1 MTRVSVALATCNGEA
16 YLAEQLE
23 SLAAQT
29 LAPYEVVISDDAS
42 DDRTLEL
49 ARSWAGR
56 LPLRIQA
63 NPRRLGFRDNFL
75 QAVNLCEGD
84 VIALCDQDD
93 VWLPRKLETCVHRL
107 ERDQA
112 LLAMHAL
119 TTTDA
124 DLQPIGAIERTDAL
138 HKPLS
143 LLPYPGAGYGLAMV
157 FRRELRDMLDPRHR
171 PPDPLRRSERMA
183 HDTWFLL
190 VASIFGKV
198 ATIAEPLVLYR
209 QHGRNAY
216 GAGRGRGR
224 GSDRNPQES
233 AEAHATRA
241 RYCREVA
248 ELLDGQ
254 GGPEAAIAHYGRLA
268 RQYDA
273 RTELYGAPNAA
284 ERFAAFLRLVGQGGY
299 ALSLSGRMGLPALAK
314 DLSVGVTRVL
324 ART

>member
-16 YLAEQLE
+16 FLAEQLE

-29 LAPYEVVISDDAS
+29 LPPYEVVISDDAS
-42 DDRTLEL
+42 DDRTLEI

-63 NPRRLGFRDNFL
+63 NARRLGFRDNFL
-75 QAVNLCEGD
+75 QAVNLCSGD

-93 VWLPRKLETCVHRL
+93 VWLPRKLETCVERL
-107 ERDQA
+107 ERDDA

-124 DLQPIGAIERTDAL
+124 QLQPIGAIERPDAV

-143 LLPYPGAGYGLAMV
+143 LLAYPGGAYGLAMV
-157 FRRELRDMLDPRHR
+157 FRRELRDLLDPRHR

-183 HDTWFLL
+183 HDTWYLL
-190 VASIFGKV
+190 VASIFGKI

-216 GAGRGRGR
+216 GAGLGRAT
-224 GSDRNPQES
+224 SADRNPFDS

-241 RYCREVA
+241 RYCHEVA
-248 ELLDGQ
+248 DFLAAQ
-254 GGPEAAIAHYGRLA
+254 HGPARAVAHYGKLA

-273 RTELYGAPNAA
+273 RTELYGAPSAA
-284 ERFAAFLRLVGQGGY
+284 SRLAAFLRLAADGGY
-299 ALSLSGRMGLPALAK
+299 ALTLRGRMGLPALAK